1 MTPYRRLLSYSF
13 EQWPL
18 LVAAVAGM
26 VVSAA
31 TEPAFA
37 ALMKPL
43 LDGSFVD
50 RDPETILW
58 VPILLLVIFLARGLS
73 NFVTNYL
80 MAVVGRGVIKRL
92 REKMFTR
99 YLAMPASFFD
109 ATASG
114 ELISKVSYDAEQVAE
129 AATNSITVLIRDTLT
144 IVGLLAWLFYLNW
157 QMTLGLLV
165 IGPFVTLIVVYV
177 ARQFR
182 RVSKRIQ
189 GSMGQVTHVT
199 QEMIEGNRVVKIF
212 GGQQYEAEHFDL
224 ANEDNRRLHLRLAL
238 TKAAASPFVQF
249 FVALALAGMIM
260 FATQP
265 QFHHSVTVGSF
276 MSFLTAMMMLLTPIR
291 RLTNINATI
300 QRGIAAGESIFAV
313 LDAPVE
319 VDNGKEIT
327 QQVRGELVFKD
338 VGFTYGTGQ
347 SQVLKHISFVAKPGE
362 TVALVGRSGS
372 GKSTLVNLVPR
383 FYEVTKGEVR
393 LDDLPLKDLSLVS
406 LRRQIAYV
414 GQHIT
419 LFNDSIRNNIAYGD
433 LRNAEDDK
441 IIAAAEAAHAWSFIS
456 EMPQGLDT
464 IVGEK
469 GMLLSGGQ
477 RQRLAIARAFLKDA
491 PILILDE
498 ATASLDTES
507 ERHIQ
512 QAFETLSKDRT
523 TLVIAHRLSTIENAD
538 MILVLDSGEIVES
551 GSHSELLD
559 KKGVYARLY
568 EMQFGRLAS
577 EPS

>member
-1 MTPYRRLLSYSF
+1 MNQRVYRRLLTYSF
-13 EQWPL
+13 QHWAL
-18 LVAAVAGM
+18 LVTAIAGM

-50 RDPETILW
+50 RDPVTIRW
-58 VPILLLVIFLARGLS
+58 VPILLLLIFLARGIS

-80 MAVVGRGVIKRL
+80 MARVGRGVIKQL
-92 REKMFTR
+92 REEMFAQ
-99 YLAMPASFFD
+99 YLVMPARFFD

-114 ELISKVSYDAEQVAE
+114 ELISKISYDTEQVAE
-129 AATNSITVLIRDTLT
+129 AATNSITVLIRDSLT
-144 IVGLLAWLFYLNW
+144 IMGLLLWMFYLNW
-157 QMTLGLLV
+157 QMTLGFLV
-165 IGPFVTLIVVYV
+165 VGPFVTLIVVYV

-182 RVSKRIQ
+182 WVSKRIQ
-189 GSMGQVTHVT
+189 SSMGQVTHVT

-212 GGQQYEAEHFDL
+212 GGQQYEKEHFEQV
-224 ANEDNRRLHLRLAL
+224 NEQNRRLHLRLAL

-291 RLTNINATI
+291 RLTNVNATI

-313 LDAPVE
+313 LDTPGETDGGRE
-319 VDNGKEIT
+319 VTQRVKGEI
-327 QQVRGELVFKD
+327 EFKR
-338 VGFTYGTGQ
+338 VGFGYGGDQ
-347 SQVLKHISFVAKPGE
+347 SPALKNISFTAKPGK
-362 TVALVGRSGS
+362 TIALVGRSGS

-383 FYEVTKGEVR
+383 LYEASEGDILIDR
-393 LDDLPLKDLSLVS
+393 LPLKALSLTS

-419 LFNDSIRNNIAYGD
+419 LFNDSVKNNIAYGD
-433 LRNAEDDK
+433 LRDTDEDK
-441 IIAAAEAAHAWSFIS
+441 IIAAAKAAHAWEFIR

-464 IVGEK
+464 MVGEK
-469 GMLLSGGQ
+469 GLLLSGGQ
-477 RQRLAIARAFLKDA
+477 RQRLAIARALLKDA

-512 QAFETLSKDRT
+512 AALDVLSKDRT
-523 TLVIAHRLSTIENAD
+523 TLVIAHRLSTIEKAD
-538 MILVLDSGEIVES
+538 TILVLEDGQIVES
-551 GSHSELLD
+551 GSHAILLE
-559 KKGVYARLY
+559 KNGVYARLY
-568 EMQFGRLAS
+568 ALQFGNV
-577 EPS
+577 PG